1 MNDQQLPQGY
11 RLRLGSSI
19 DQALLLKLMQRT
31 YQELHPGSN
40 ISHLAETVERYFS
53 QETPLWFVETA
64 PAGNSQG
71 LLTYTQ
77 VVGCLWAG
85 SAIDQ
90 VKGDRHAHIF
100 LLYVSPSHRQQG
112 IASVLMQQVEA
123 WARER
128 GDRQVALQ
136 VFEFN
141 QPAIRLYE
149 KFGYQVQS
157 LLMTKGLNTQE

>member
-1 MNDQQLPQGY
+1 VEQQLPQGY
-11 RLRLGSSI
+11 NLRLGSSI
-19 DQALLLKLMQRT
+19 DRAVLLKLMQRT
-31 YQELHPGSN
+31 YQELHPGAN
-40 ISHLAETVERYFS
+40 IGHLAETVERYFS
-53 QETPLWFVETA
+53 QETPLWLVETV
-64 PAGNSQG
+64 PTGSSQG

-100 LLYVSPSHRQQG
+100 LLYVAPSHRQQG
-112 IASVLMQQVEA
+112 IASVLMQQVET
-123 WARER
+123 WAQAR
-128 GDRQVALQ
+128 GDRQIALQ

-141 QPAIRLYE
+141 QPAIKLYE

-157 LLMTKGLNTQE
+157 LLMTKGLDTEA